1 MRAAGVA
8 VVALLLLPLVAG
20 EFWAYQ
26 MSLLY
31 LYAIAALGV
40 GLCWGRAGFLP
51 LGQGLFFGLSAY
63 LSGLALIAFDQSP
76 WLLLLVPLAALASG
90 ALALL
95 IGTLV
100 FRRRGESGPYFSM
113 ITLAL
118 ALLAGQLANNWESV
132 TGGFNGLKGIPGLPG
147 LDGFTAAYYVAAV
160 ALVAACSAVVW
171 LYRAPLGVLWA
182 ALAHNERRV
191 VLFGFDTNRLK
202 AVAFGVSGLLAGL
215 GGALYAPQQGL
226 VTPQLC
232 GFVLSAD
239 LVIWAAVGG
248 RGRLLGPVLGAL
260 LIGALTSAL
269 RDTFRFWEIGIAIV
283 FIAIVL
289 MYPQGLIG
297 VFAPLERWWARRQ
310 ARTPA
315 VALAAPA
322 RVLGNGAARL
332 VLEDVD
338 LQVGE
343 VRILDK
349 LSLSIDRPGIFC
361 VIGPNGAGK
370 TSTFNVVTGELRAQA
385 GRVHFD
391 EQPIAQRP
399 THRIVALGIGRK
411 LQIPSVFAHLSIAD
425 NLGVALWSSRARP
438 SDLLRP
444 RLRRWSTP
452 LLAALQA
459 RYAFLADA
467 QRTAAELAHGERQ
480 ILELALALLG
490 EPRLLLLDEPC
501 AGLSPQETA
510 QVIDVIR
517 WASQRSGATIVV
529 IEHDM
534 SLVRNLADHVFV
546 LHNGRLLAQGSVAE
560 IQANAAVKAIYVG
573 SEK

>member
-1 MRAAGVA
+1 MRAASVA
-8 VVALLLLPLVAG
+8 IVALLLLPMVAG

-26 MSLLY
+26 MSLLI
-31 LYAIAALGV
+31 LYAIAALGI

-51 LGQGLFFGLSAY
+51 LGQGLFFGLSGY
-63 LSGLALIAFDQSP
+63 LSGLALIAFDQSL
-76 WLLLLVPLAALASG
+76 WLMLLLPLAAIASG
-90 ALALL
+90 VLAFGL
-95 IGTLV
+95 GTLV
-100 FRRRGESGPYFSM
+100 FRRGESGPYFSM

-147 LDGFTAAYYVAAV
+147 LDSFVAAYYVAAA
-160 ALVAACSAVVW
+160 ALVLSCAAIVW

-191 VLFGFDTNRLK
+191 ALFGFDTNRLK
-202 AVAFGVSGLLAGL
+202 AVAFGVSGLLAGI

-232 GFVLSAD
+232 GFALSAD

-269 RDTFRFWEIGIAIV
+269 RDSFRFWEIGIASV

-289 MYPQGLIG
+289 LYPQGLIG
-297 VFAPLERWWARRQ
+297 AFAPLERWWARQPKSR
-310 ARTPA
+310 PS
-315 VALAAPA
+315 LPAPA
-322 RVLGNGAARL
+322 REARGKAVRL
-332 VLEDVD
+332 RLEDVD
-338 LQVGE
+338 VQVGE

-349 LSLSIDRPGIFC
+349 LSLAIERAGIFC

-370 TSTFNVVTGELRAQA
+370 TSTFNLLTGELRAQA
-385 GRVHFD
+385 GRVRLD
-391 EQPIAQRP
+391 DQPIERRA
-399 THRIVALGIGRK
+399 THQIVALGIGRK
-411 LQIPSVFAHLSIAD
+411 LQIPSVFANLSIAD
-425 NLGVALWSSRARP
+425 NLAIALWSGRATRT
-438 SDLLRP
+438 DLLRP
-444 RLRRWSTP
+444 RLRRWSSP
-452 LLAALQA
+452 LLVALSE
-459 RYAFLADA
+459 RYPFLLDT

-501 AGLSPQETA
+501 AGLSPHDTA

-517 WASQRSGATIVV
+517 WASERSGATIVV

-534 SLVRNLADHVFV
+534 SLVRKLADHVFV
-546 LHNGRLLAQGSVAE
+546 LHNGRLLAQGSVAD

-573 SEK
+573 GEK

>member
-1 MRAAGVA
+1 MRAASVA
-8 VVALLLLPLVAG
+8 ILALLLLPVVAG

-63 LSGLALIAFDQSP
+63 LSGLALIAFDQSW
-76 WLLLLVPLAALASG
+76 WLLLLVPLAAVASG
-90 ALALL
+90 ALAFG

-100 FRRRGESGPYFSM
+100 FRRQGESGPYFSM

-118 ALLAGQLANNWESV
+118 ALLAAQIANNWDSV

-147 LDGFTAAYYVAAV
+147 LDSFTANYYVAAA
-160 ALVAACSAVVW
+160 ALVLACGTLVW

-239 LVIWAAVGG
+239 FVIWAAVGG

-269 RDTFRFWEIGIAIV
+269 RDSFRFWEITIAIV
-283 FIAIVL
+283 FIVIVL
-289 MYPQGLIG
+289 VYPQGLIG
-297 VFAPLERWWARRQ
+297 VFAPLERWWNAKRR
-310 ARTPA
+310 APA
-315 VALAAPA
+315 VAIDAPM
-322 RVLGNGAARL
+322 RQQPGSAARL
-332 VLEDVD
+332 QLEDVE
-338 LQVGE
+338 LKVGE
-343 VRILDK
+343 VLILDK
-349 LSLSIDRPGIFC
+349 LSLAIERPGIFC

-370 TSTFNVVTGELRAQA
+370 TSTFNLLTGELRASS
-385 GRVHFD
+385 GRVSFD
-391 EQPIAQRP
+391 GQAIDRLQ
-399 THRIVALGIGRK
+399 THRIVGLGIGRK

-425 NLGVALWSSRARP
+425 NLAIALWSGRAAAA
-438 SDLLRP
+438 DLLRP
-444 RLRRWSTP
+444 RLRTWSSP
-452 LLAALQA
+452 LLLALRE
-459 RYAFLADA
+459 RYAFLAHTE
-467 QRTAAELAHGERQ
+467 RTAAQLAHGERQ
-480 ILELALALLG
+480 ILELALALLS

-517 WASQRSGATIVV
+517 WASERRGATIVV

-534 SLVRNLADHVFV
+534 SLVRTLADHVFV

-560 IQANAAVKAIYVG
+560 IQANDAVKAIYVG
-573 SEK
+573 AEK